1 MQSEVPFEL
10 PKIIS
15 LKLWND
21 NDGAFTL
28 DVKSVLNENLGGILG
43 GT

>member
-21 NDGAFTL
+21 NNGAFTL
-28 DVKSVLNENLGGILG
+28 DVKSVLNENVG

>member
-21 NDGAFTL
+21 NNGVFIL
-28 DVKSVLNENLGGILG
+28 DVKLVLNENLGGILG
-43 GT
+43 GA

>member
-1 MQSEVPFEL
+1 MQSEVPFEV

-21 NDGAFTL
+21 NNGAFTP
-28 DVKSVLNENLGGILG
+28 DVKSMLNENLGG
-43 GT
+43 T